1 MTSNPIS
8 GPSGRIDRRARG
20 RRSMSATTRTL
31 AIALALAALVALPAN
46 VSAVGGYSQGATIN
60 ITGAHLL
67 AKVDVIVD
75 VDVTCQPVNG
85 FTELSLSLG
94 SVGGVSASITERVG
108 KTVATGQGAFFDP
121 TITTITCDGSIV
133 HFQVNV
139 SPSGLIPFARGQAVI
154 DANFSAFTPDFTGSD
169 AAGTGAV
176 AVKIGN

>member
-1 MTSNPIS
+1 MTSHPTNR
-8 GPSGRIDRRARG
+8 PSGNPARRARG
-20 RRSMSATTRTL
+20 RARLSPMTRT
-31 AIALALAALVALPAN
+31 IAMGVALAALVMFPAN
-46 VSAVGGYSQGATIN
+46 VAAAGYSQGATIT

-121 TITTITCDGSIV
+121 TVTTITCDGSIV
-133 HFQVNV
+133 HFQINV
-139 SPSGLIPFARGQAVI
+139 SPSGLVPFARGQAVI
-154 DANFSAFTPDFTGSD
+154 DATFSAFAPDFSGSD
-169 AAGTGAV
+169 SADTGAI